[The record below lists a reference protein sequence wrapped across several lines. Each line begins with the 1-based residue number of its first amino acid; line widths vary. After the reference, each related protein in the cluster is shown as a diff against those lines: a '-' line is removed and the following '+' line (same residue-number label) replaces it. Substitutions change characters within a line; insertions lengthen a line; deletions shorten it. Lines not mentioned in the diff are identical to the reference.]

1 METNR
6 CETLTETGPGD
17 IRNSVISDIPAFCM
31 FNVSLR
37 NKRSTESLNESGNC
51 KMNED
56 TVTIEFKYPWTMMP
70 IENAGDWINAVS
82 KSLKNSDPL
91 YGKKIFVS
99 GHHEFENLILVDND
113 TDGNYGVM
121 SFEFKSNGNTIECR
135 TIEVLDSRRALAEKL
150 LNDHAKAVKRFKQN

>member
-1 METNR
+1 
-6 CETLTETGPGD
+6 
-17 IRNSVISDIPAFCM
+17 
-31 FNVSLR
+31 
-37 NKRSTESLNESGNC
+37 
-51 KMNED
+51 
-56 TVTIEFKYPWTMMP
+56 MP
-70 IENAGDWINAVS
+70 IENAGDWINTIS

-99 GHHEFENLILVDND
+99 GRHEFENLILVDND

-135 TIEVLDSRRALAEKL
+135 TIEALDSRRALAEKL